1 VTAPATTPAGFAPGE
16 SVGDG
21 AAETAYRPLVTGADA
36 TGTAPDASAPARPAA
51 ARIDHVARLTTAA
64 RAIATPQGLVTTALF
79 AFLYARPAYLLARD
93 WWNNPEA
100 GHGLL
105 LAPLALWFA
114 YQAGVTRDGRPA
126 RVLGGLLI
134 VGGVLFRW
142 VADLASELFIMRGS
156 MLMAL
161 AGLVLW
167 HLGVRQLVRWWL
179 PFTLIALSI
188 PLPELVLSRVALP
201 LQLTASKIGAGLL
214 AWREIP
220 VLLQGN
226 VIRIP
231 GHELFVAEACSGLR
245 SLTALLSLGVLL
257 GAIMLKHPVSR
268 ALLLASVAPVA
279 IVLNGFRV
287 FMTGFLVFF
296 VDPKLGEGFMHVT
309 EGLLVFVVAFA
320 ILGGI
325 AWLMERGERRLA
337 MRGVA
342 ATPEPAHA

>member
-1 VTAPATTPAGFAPGE
+1 VGAPAYGPPTNDGAPSVASAATPRSSERIDHAARLTAAARAVATPAG
-16 SVGDG
+16 
-21 AAETAYRPLVTGADA
+21 LVT
-36 TGTAPDASAPARPAA
+36 
-51 ARIDHVARLTTAA
+51 L
-64 RAIATPQGLVTTALF
+64 ALF
-79 AFLYARPAYLLARD
+79 AFLYSRPAYLLAHD

-114 YQAGVTRDGRPA
+114 YQTGVGDDAQPSRG
-126 RVLGGLLI
+126 LGGVLI

-156 MLMAL
+156 MLMAV
-161 AGLVLW
+161 AGLVVW
-167 HLGVRQLVRWWL
+167 HLGFRQLLRWWL

-188 PLPELVLSRVALP
+188 PLPELVLSRIALP

-220 VLLQGN
+220 VLLTGN

-257 GAIMLKHPVSR
+257 GAIVLKRPVMR
-268 ALLLASVAPVA
+268 AVLLATVAPVA
-279 IVLNGFRV
+279 IVLNGIRV
-287 FMTGFLVFF
+287 FLTGFLVFF

-309 EGLLVFVVAFA
+309 EGLLIFVVAFA
-320 ILGGI
+320 ILGGV
-325 AWLMERGERRLA
+325 AWLLERAERTIAERRLTP
-337 MRGVA
+337 
-342 ATPEPAHA
+342 TPEVASA